1 MHSAGSTDSLARN
14 GRGRRV
20 KGEDLLPQEGGRP
33 RGCCGGWCAAWVVG
47 CVGSVPSVGAG
58 GDHFSEVGG
67 GAWVRCPGWGCRR
80 LPRKSGRAS
89 PPTEGT
95 DASRWGEGPG
105 SALRPFCRV
114 RAGWDPYPGSV
125 VLACGRK
132 SGQAQSMVTGGACGA
147 DVASESLP
155 VTSSRMGIIANAL
168 LLALSASNKA
178 STTVFTAF
186 WSQSVTSTPH
196 QSEAGGVGWER

>member
-1 MHSAGSTDSLARN
+1 M
-14 GRGRRV
+14 
-20 KGEDLLPQEGGRP
+20 
-33 RGCCGGWCAAWVVG
+33 VG

-67 GAWVRCPGWGCRR
+67 GAWVPCPVWVGRR

-95 DASRWGEGPG
+95 DASRWEEGPG
-105 SALRPFCRV
+105 SGLRLFCRGGAV
-114 RAGWDPYPGSV
+114 WGPVSGSV
-125 VLACGRK
+125 VPVCGLE
-132 SGQAQSMVTGGACGA
+132 SGQAQSMVAGGACGA
-147 DVASESLP
+147 DVAPGSLP
-155 VTSSRMGIIANAL
+155 VTSSRMGIIVNAL

-178 STTVFTAF
+178 STTVSTAF

-196 QSEAGGVGWER
+196 QSHPHHT